1 MNLIDAWVTKVQEKP
16 YYEYDKWWVKVE
28 SVDEGGNGTSTLM
41 FETKEE
47 ADRVQPGYKISTL
60 KNTEEYEQKK

>member
-1 MNLIDAWVTKVQEKP
+1 MISVTVIYKNNMNLIDAWVTKVQEKP

-41 FETKEE
+41 FE
-47 ADRVQPGYKISTL
+47 
-60 KNTEEYEQKK
+60 QKHLLASARQAASSVC